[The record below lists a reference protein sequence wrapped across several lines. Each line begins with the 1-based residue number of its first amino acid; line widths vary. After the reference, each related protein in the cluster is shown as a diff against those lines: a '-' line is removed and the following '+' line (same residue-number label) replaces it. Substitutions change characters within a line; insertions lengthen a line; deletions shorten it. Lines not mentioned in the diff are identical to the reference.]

1 MSAITLQG
9 PTEFQCPSARNYPLT
24 LKEWFD
30 IKIEDGDINSFEYDD
45 FSNIEKAG
53 EGAFGIVNKADWNDS
68 GIKVAL
74 KSSLNNSTI
83 DENQKDNFLKEV
95 NK

>member
-1 MSAITLQG
+1 MTS
-9 PTEFQCPSARNYPLT
+9 
-24 LKEWFD
+24 LKEWIN
-30 IKIEDGDINSFEYDD
+30 IKIRDRDINYFEFNN

-53 EGAFGIVNKADWNDS
+53 EGAFGVVNKADWNDG

-95 NK
+95 NN